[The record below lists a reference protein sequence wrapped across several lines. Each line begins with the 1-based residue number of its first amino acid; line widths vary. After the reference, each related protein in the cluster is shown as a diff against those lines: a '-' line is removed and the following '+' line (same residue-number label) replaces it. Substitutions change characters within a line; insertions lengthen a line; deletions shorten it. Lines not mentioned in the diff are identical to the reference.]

1 MFWTNNYVSSPHID
15 ALLNKE
21 NVTLH
26 ELMDEEDILQECK
39 SQNKKLVEYLTRPE
53 VMEELVI
60 LTTKEPS
67 LEVEERW
74 RYKYPNV
81 ACELLTCDV
90 PMLNEKL
97 AGDESLLTKLYS
109 FIDTEPPLNPLLAS
123 FFSKTIG
130 VLVARKSDQHWYSY
144 QFTCL
149 QVLEFLKS
157 RQHCVDLLLQHLET
171 SAIMDLVLKLV
182 TQVEGSEMR
191 QNILN
196 WLDGQHLV
204 ERLVKLLSP
213 TLEIGR
219 HANAAQLLCD
229 MIKAGRENCL
239 ATTERSDPDPILNR
253 LESTET
259 VSLLLET
266 ILSGEKSESSIVGGI
281 EVLLVLLGQRSNNAL
296 NVMDNHGNG
305 AGEDSNDNEQRI
317 KITVATL
324 PYLGQLHN
332 LLTEPPHKPAVK
344 TTAGRLELPLGNTRL
359 HVAKLLV
366 ALLSTEN
373 AQVRE
378 TLADLGTFQVLL
390 DLFFKYAYNNFLH
403 TQVEQCIAL
412 AINTDVQEMN
422 NVIYDHIFIKCKI
435 IERILGA
442 WQENETKQ
450 GEEKGIRQGY
460 MGHLINIA
468 NNIVTQCEKNN
479 ILQSFLKTNL
489 SPDCLTKWEALA
501 TNQLADI
508 NKIHKIYL
516 GGQQQP
522 YITSSEENSD
532 DYISYPHSV
541 HVQQMYDNYQTQ
553 QMTSEFMESCT
564 FNDDKLND
572 GEETLHNSVDEVHSF
587 GFNLN
592 EEDLDKGEEMF
603 NKVCEQKQKA
613 GLDESCGVGEWGDEG
628 DLTFQTVIDKR
639 NWPSKQLR
647 QNSNSFSDDDEDEPQ
662 DLHMEVD
669 STDPWDS
676 AQHRCR
682 DLTIP
687 PSNPWDV
694 VNQEESEQTGWANF
708 DNFES
713 TLNID
718 ENAGTINKPTDVTEK
733 VQNITATPM
742 EKDISLE
749 HTIDTK
755 AVGAGDTPKTDA
767 VEIATP
773 PPTEAIIN
781 NKVQSIDSINTAD
794 DNANPNELLADRTTL
809 PVVESKVLGKDVK
822 NIDEREEGV
831 KTDNVKQPTENSCT
845 PSEKVTNIS
854 EDLK

>member
-53 VMEELVI
+53 VMEELVM

-204 ERLVKLLSP
+204 ERLVELLSP
-213 TLEIGR
+213 TSEVGR

-281 EVLLVLLGQRSNNAL
+281 EVLLVLLGQRSNNAF
-296 NVMDNHGNG
+296 NEMDNHGNG
-305 AGEDSNDNEQRI
+305 GGEDSSDNEQRI
-317 KITVATL
+317 KITIATL
-324 PYLGQLHN
+324 PYLGKLHN
-332 LLTEPPHKPAVK
+332 LLIEPPYKPAVK
-344 TTAGRLELPLGNTRL
+344 TTAGLLELPLGNTRL

-373 AQVRE
+373 LQVRE

-412 AINTDVQEMN
+412 AINTEVLDPN
-422 NVIYDHIFIKCKI
+422 NVIYEHIFVKCKI
-435 IERILGA
+435 IDRILEA
-442 WQENETKQ
+442 WQENDTKQ

-479 ILQSFLKTNL
+479 VLEGYLKANL
-489 SPDCLTKWEALA
+489 SSDCLNKWEALA

-508 NKIHKIYL
+508 NKTHKIYL

-522 YITSSEENSD
+522 YMTSSEENSD
-532 DYISYPHSV
+532 DYSSYPHSA
-541 HVQQMYDNYQTQ
+541 HVQQMYDNYQGQ

-564 FNDDKLND
+564 FNDDKFND

-587 GFNLN
+587 GFNLS

-628 DLTFQTVIDKR
+628 ELTFQTVIDKR

-647 QNSNSFSDDDEDEPQ
+647 HNSNSFSDDDDDEPQ

-676 AQHRCR
+676 ARRCR
-682 DLTIP
+682 DITIP
-687 PSNPWDV
+687 QNNPWDV
-694 VNQEESEQTGWANF
+694 ASQEQSEQTGWANF

-713 TLNID
+713 TLSIE
-718 ENAGTINKPTDVTEK
+718 ENTATNNKPSEVAEQEQNVTP
-733 VQNITATPM
+733 TPAD
-742 EKDISLE
+742 KDLSLE
-749 HTIDTK
+749 NKIGAK
-755 AVGAGDTPKTDA
+755 AIGGGDTPTIETA
-767 VEIATP
+767 ELGAP
-773 PPTEAIIN
+773 QPTESILN
-781 NKVQSIDSINTAD
+781 NKVQSVDSINTAD
-794 DNANPNELLADRTTL
+794 DNANPSEFVGDRTTF
-809 PVVESKVLGKDVK
+809 PVADSKIPTDVK
-822 NIDEREEGV
+822 NVAERDAAV
-831 KTDNVKQPTENSCT
+831 TDNVNQPIENSCT
-845 PSEKVTNIS
+845 PADKVTNIS